1 MSAWAQT
8 PERRSRNTLGEP
20 EAEEHGDPGAEQDE
34 CAGDDVQGRS
44 EQHRLASPDTVRPGP
59 DDELTDGGTDHHER
73 DRQLAGGVRDA
84 HLLRYL
90 RQRRQVH
97 VDRDGEDRRHRSEQ
111 PDQPRARPRRH
122 DPWSLP
128 RPLAGCKTS
137 RVGRLGLRLPLDLRP
152 GLGLRPGLAGAVADG
167 LVDDDGCRLTRDRLD
182 QGRVH
187 DLLHTGDL
195 DRLVGALGG

>member
-1 MSAWAQT
+1 MSTVTAKIADIA
-8 PERRSRNTLGEP
+8 PS
-20 EAEEHGDPGAEQDE
+20 
-34 CAGDDVQGRS
+34 
-44 EQHRLASPDTVRPGP
+44 SPTSHARG
-59 DDELTDGGTDHHER
+59 
-73 DRQLAGGVRDA
+73 LAGA
-84 HLLRYL
+84 
-90 RQRRQVH
+90 
-97 VDRDGEDRRHRSEQ
+97 
-111 PDQPRARPRRH
+111 